1 MVQNIII
8 IDGEGNTIH
17 SLSVGQLQP
26 DTTLLGGFLSAL
38 QDFSDMFSG
47 DKVQEMEMGK
57 YLLLVSS
64 MENHRLITI
73 HAENREDSKEIHR
86 RFFSLCQRKKDIIE
100 NQTFKNELQRLA
112 NSLTE

>member
-1 MVQNIII
+1 VAENVIV

-47 DKVQEMEMGK
+47 NKVQEMEMGN
-57 YLLLVSS
+57 YHFLVSS
-64 MENHRLITI
+64 IGNHRLITV
-73 HAENREDSKEIHR
+73 HAEEREDSRDIHG
-86 RFFSLCQRKKDIIE
+86 RFFSLCQRNKGSIE
-100 NQTFKNELQRLA
+100 DQSFRGQLERLLSSLNE
-112 NSLTE
+112 